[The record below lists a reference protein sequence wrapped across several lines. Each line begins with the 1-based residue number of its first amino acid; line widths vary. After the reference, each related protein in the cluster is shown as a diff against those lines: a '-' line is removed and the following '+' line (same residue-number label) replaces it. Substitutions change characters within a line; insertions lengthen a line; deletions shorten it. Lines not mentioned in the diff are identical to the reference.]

1 MKIPKKIAAM
11 LTVTMIAGSSTAGIA
26 SAQTVAT
33 NLTGQERY
41 ETAVKISQDGWKNA
55 DEVVI
60 VNDSSIA
67 DALSATPFAKA
78 KNAPILL
85 TGKDKLNDKTKA
97 ELQRLKAKKVYL
109 IGGTSVLSANI
120 EKQIK
125 DLKISF
131 ERISGAERYQTSL
144 ELAKRLDAVSD
155 VKKIAVVNGE
165 KGLADAVSVGAPA
178 AQNNMPVIL
187 ADSKN
192 GTAVADKFIKD
203 AGITQS
209 YVIGG
214 ESSVS
219 EAVKNKLPNSTR
231 LGGTDRNDTNAKV
244 VKEFYKKTDLKN
256 AYVTKD
262 GMAKQDQLIDALAV
276 GVLGA
281 KNQSPVVL
289 VGKNLSASQKTLVNS
304 KSFDK
309 ITKVGG
315 NGNETA
321 FNEIKSLQE
330 VSTSEAKTI
339 AELKSAVDKATANDV
354 INFKP
359 TSEVK
364 EAFTIQTDK
373 AVTVNL
379 NGTYTKAVTINMP
392 NGDVN
397 NYAKV
402 DDVVIDDVK
411 DGTFVNYGKITN
423 LKVNDKNGAKIE
435 NNSKGEIG
443 SLTVA
448 SGASQVKVTNGGK
461 ITTVTNNSKGTTID
475 NKGTIST
482 VKGDNSPSISGNNPG
497 SNSSGGSSSSGGGS
511 HGGSSSGGSSSN
523 QNQTAVNK
531 EAAKITSVTAPAKD
545 ATKLTMPSVSSGY
558 TIAIKSSSSENV
570 IKKDGTIVPQN
581 TATTV
586 KLVFTVTHTSSGK
599 TADTK
604 EIEVVVPAKSTD
616 EELQAA
622 VNKEAAKITSVTAPA
637 KDATKLTMPSV
648 STGYTIAIKTS
659 DKEAVID
666 TNGTIVPPDADETVK
681 LVFTVTQTSS
691 GKTADTKE
699 IDVLVPAKSTEVII
713 GSGSVAGATA
723 GDKEITGLTSGKI
736 YKVTMDGNV
745 KYTKA
750 DGTLGEEADKAA
762 ITGTS
767 ITGLENGKT
776 YKVEEYVAPAATE
789 VIIGSGSVAGAT
801 AGDKK
806 ITGLTTGKIYKV
818 TVDGNEKYTKAD
830 GTLGEEAD
838 KAAITGTEI
847 TGLENGKTYK
857 VEEYVAPAATEVII
871 ESGSVAGATAG
882 DKKITGLTTGKIYK
896 VTVDGNE
903 KYTKADGTLGE
914 EADKAAITGTEITG
928 LENGKTYK
936 VEEYVA
942 PAATEVIIESGSVA
956 GATAGDKKITGLT

>member
-55 DEVVI
+55 DEIVV

-97 ELQRLKAKKVYL
+97 EIQRLKAKKIYL
-109 IGGTSVLSANI
+109 IGGTSVLSTNI

-144 ELAKRLDAVSD
+144 ELAKRLDAISD

-192 GTAVADKFIKD
+192 GTAAADKFIKD

-209 YVIGG
+209 YVVGG

-289 VGKNLSASQKTLVNS
+289 VGKNLSASQKSLVNS

-321 FNEIKSLQE
+321 FNEMKSLQE
-330 VSTSEAKTI
+330 VSTVEAKTI
-339 AELKSAVDKATANDV
+339 SELKSAVDKATANDV

-359 TSEVK
+359 NSEVK

-379 NGTYTKAVTINMP
+379 NGTYTKTVTINMP

-411 DGTFVNYGKITN
+411 DGTFINYGKITN

-482 VKGDNSPSISGNNPG
+482 VKGDNSPSISGNNPS

-511 HGGSSSGGSSSN
+511 HGGGSSSGGSSS
-523 QNQTAVNK
+523 
-531 EAAKITSVTAPAKD
+531 
-545 ATKLTMPSVSSGY
+545 GG
-558 TIAIKSSSSENV
+558 SSSSNKNQAAPTG
-570 IKKDGTIVPQN
+570 I
-581 TATTV
+581 TATSPTSAANSDGV
-586 KLVFTVTHTSSGK
+586 ISGVTDAMEYRLKTNSAWIKVESGK
-599 TADTK
+599 
-604 EIEVVVPAKSTD
+604 
-616 EELQAA
+616 
-622 VNKEAAKITSVTAPA
+622 
-637 KDATKLTMPSV
+637 
-648 STGYTIAIKTS
+648 
-659 DKEAVID
+659 
-666 TNGTIVPPDADETVK
+666 
-681 LVFTVTQTSS
+681 
-691 GKTADTKE
+691 
-699 IDVLVPAKSTEVII
+699 
-713 GSGSVAGATA
+713 
-723 GDKEITGLTSGKI
+723 
-736 YKVTMDGNV
+736 
-745 KYTKA
+745 
-750 DGTLGEEADKAA
+750 
-762 ITGTS
+762 
-767 ITGLENGKT
+767 
-776 YKVEEYVAPAATE
+776 
-789 VIIGSGSVAGAT
+789 
-801 AGDKK
+801 
-806 ITGLTTGKIYKV
+806 
-818 TVDGNEKYTKAD
+818 
-830 GTLGEEAD
+830 
-838 KAAITGTEI
+838 TEI
-847 TGLENGKTYK
+847 TGLSPGIYEVRYTAKSGYNAGAIKEIEIPAYA
-857 VEEYVAPAATEVII
+857 EDQEQEAPGSLEVIAPS
-871 ESGSVAGATAG
+871 EANNDG
-882 DKKITGLTTGKIYK
+882 KITGVTDAMEYKLKTNQDWIKVESGKTEITDLSPGIYEVRYAAKPGYNAGAITEITIKENGQDQDQIAPVGLSATSPTTAANNDGKITGVTDAMEYK
-896 VTVDGNE
+896 LKTNQNWTSVVT
-903 KYTKADGTLGE
+903 GE
-914 EADKAAITGTEITG
+914 TEITG
-928 LENGKTYK
+928 LSPGTYEVRYAAKTGYNAGTAAE
-936 VEEYVA
+936 VEVKAYVA
-942 PAATEVIIESGSVA
+942 NQEQEAPTGLSATSPT
-956 GATAGDKKITGLT
+956 TADDNDGKITGVTDAMEYKLKTNQNWTSVVTGETEITGLSPGTYEVRYAAKTGYNAG

>member
-11 LTVTMIAGSSTAGIA
+11 LTVTMIAGSSTAGIV

-289 VGKNLSASQKTLVNS
+289 VGKNLSASQKSLVNS

-321 FNEIKSLQE
+321 FNEMKSLQE
-330 VSTSEAKTI
+330 VSTVEAKTI
-339 AELKSAVDKATANDV
+339 SELKSAVDKATANDV

-411 DGTFVNYGKITN
+411 DGTFINYGKITN

-637 KDATKLTMPSV
+637 KDATTLTMPSV
-648 STGYTIAIKTS
+648 SSGYTISIKSSTN
-659 DKEAVID
+659 ENVIKKD
-666 TNGTIVPPDADETVK
+666 GTIVPPDAET
-681 LVFTVTQTSS
+681 
-691 GKTADTKE
+691 
-699 IDVLVPAKSTEVII
+699 
-713 GSGSVAGATA
+713 
-723 GDKEITGLTSGKI
+723 
-736 YKVTMDGNV
+736 KV
-745 KYTKA
+745 
-750 DGTLGEEADKAA
+750 
-762 ITGTS
+762 
-767 ITGLENGKT
+767 
-776 YKVEEYVAPAATE
+776 
-789 VIIGSGSVAGAT
+789 
-801 AGDKK
+801 
-806 ITGLTTGKIYKV
+806 
-818 TVDGNEKYTKAD
+818 
-830 GTLGEEAD
+830 
-838 KAAITGTEI
+838 
-847 TGLENGKTYK
+847 
-857 VEEYVAPAATEVII
+857 
-871 ESGSVAGATAG
+871 
-882 DKKITGLTTGKIYK
+882 
-896 VTVDGNE
+896 
-903 KYTKADGTLGE
+903 
-914 EADKAAITGTEITG
+914 
-928 LENGKTYK
+928 
-936 VEEYVA
+936 
-942 PAATEVIIESGSVA
+942 
-956 GATAGDKKITGLT
+956 

>member
-11 LTVTMIAGSSTAGIA
+11 ITVTMIAGSSTAGIA

-55 DEVVI
+55 DEVVV

-97 ELQRLKAKKVYL
+97 EIQRLKAKKIYL
-109 IGGTSVLSANI
+109 IGGTSVLSTNI

-144 ELAKRLDAVSD
+144 ELAKRLDGISD

-209 YVIGG
+209 YVVGG

-289 VGKNLSASQKTLVNS
+289 VGKNLSASQKSLVNS

-321 FNEIKSLQE
+321 FNEMKSLQE
-330 VSTSEAKTI
+330 VSTVEAKTI
-339 AELKSAVDKATANDV
+339 SELKSAVDKATANDV

-379 NGTYTKAVTINMP
+379 NGTYTKTVTINMP

-411 DGTFVNYGKITN
+411 DGTFINYGKITN

-482 VKGDNSPSISGNNPG
+482 VKGDNSPSISGNNPS

-511 HGGSSSGGSSSN
+511 HGGGSSSGGSSSS
-523 QNQTAVNK
+523 QTSVNN

-558 TIAIKSSSSENV
+558 TIKIKSSSDESV
-570 IKKDGTIVPQN
+570 IKKDGTILPPN

-604 EIEVVVPAKSTD
+604 EISVTIPAKSTD
-616 EELQAA
+616 EELQTA
-622 VNKEAAKITSVTAPA
+622 VNNEAAKVTSVPAPA
-637 KDATKLTMPSV
+637 KDATKLTMPTVASGYKIEIKSAGDESV
-648 STGYTIAIKTS
+648 IKK
-659 DKEAVID
+659 D
-666 TNGTIVPPDADETVK
+666 GTIIPPNAETTVK
-681 LVFTVTQTSS
+681 LVFTVTHTSS
-691 GKTADTKE
+691 GKTADTSE
-699 IDVLVPAKSTEVII
+699 IDVVVPAKSTDGELQAEVQ
-713 GSGSVAGATA
+713 A
-723 GDKEITGLTSGKI
+723 
-736 YKVTMDGNV
+736 
-745 KYTKA
+745 
-750 DGTLGEEADKAA
+750 EADK
-762 ITGTS
+762 ITSVTPPAQDATTLTMPTVASGYTIKIKSSTNESVIATDGTIAPPDAETKVKLVFTVTHTS
-767 ITGLENGKT
+767 SSKT
-776 YKVEEYVAPAATE
+776 AD
-789 VIIGSGSVAGAT
+789 T
-801 AGDKK
+801 AE
-806 ITGLTTGKIYKV
+806 IEV
-818 TVDGNEKYTKAD
+818 TVPAKTAVDAEQLAVNA
-830 GTLGEEAD
+830 EAD
-838 KAAITGTEI
+838 KITSVTPPTQDATTLTMPTVASGYTIKIKSSTNESVIATDGTIAPPDAETKVKLVFTVTHTSSSKTADTAEI
-847 TGLENGKTYK
+847 E
-857 VEEYVAPAATEVII
+857 
-871 ESGSVAGATAG
+871 
-882 DKKITGLTTGKIYK
+882 
-896 VTVDGNE
+896 VTVPA
-903 KYTKADGTLGE
+903 KTVTTVSSLLGRI
-914 EADKAAITGTEITG
+914 AVNIFNLNK
-928 LENGKTYK
+928 
-936 VEEYVA
+936 
-942 PAATEVIIESGSVA
+942 
-956 GATAGDKKITGLT
+956 

>member
-97 ELQRLKAKKVYL
+97 EIQRLKAKKVYL
-109 IGGTSVLSANI
+109 IGGTSVLSTNI

-144 ELAKRLDAVSD
+144 ELAKRLDAISD

-209 YVIGG
+209 YVVGG

-219 EAVKNKLPNSTR
+219 EAIKNKLPNSTR

-244 VKEFYKKTDLKN
+244 VKEFYKNTDLKN

-262 GMAKQDQLIDALAV
+262 GMNKQDQLIDALAV

-289 VGKNLSASQKTLVNS
+289 VGKNLSASQKSVVNS

-321 FNEIKSLQE
+321 FNEMKSLQE
-330 VSTSEAKTI
+330 VSTIEAKTI
-339 AELKSAVDKATANDV
+339 SELKSAVDKATANDV

-379 NGTYTKAVTINMP
+379 NGTYTKTVTINMP

-402 DDVVIDDVK
+402 DDAVIDDVK
-411 DGTFVNYGKITN
+411 DGTFINYGKITN

-475 NKGTIST
+475 NKGSISS
-482 VKGDNSPSISGNNPG
+482 VKGDNSPTISGNSPS

-511 HGGSSSGGSSSN
+511 HGGGSSSGGSSSN
-523 QNQTAVNK
+523 QTSVNN
-531 EAAKITSVTAPAKD
+531 EAAKITSVTTPAKD

-558 TIAIKSSSSENV
+558 TIKIKSSSDESV
-570 IKKDGTIVPQN
+570 IKKDGTILPPN
-581 TATTV
+581 TATSV

-604 EIEVVVPAKSTD
+604 EISVIVPAKSTD
-616 EELQAA
+616 EELQTA
-622 VNKEAAKITSVTAPA
+622 VNNEAAKVTSVTTPV
-637 KDATKLTMPSV
+637 KDATKLTMPTVASGYKIEIKSAGDESV
-648 STGYTIAIKTS
+648 IKK
-659 DKEAVID
+659 D
-666 TNGTIVPPDADETVK
+666 GTIIPPDAEETVK
-681 LVFTVTQTSS
+681 IVFTVTHISS
-691 GKTADTKE
+691 GKTADTAE
-699 IDVLVPAKSTEVII
+699 IDVVVPAKSTEVVI
-713 GSGSVAGATA
+713 GEG
-723 GDKEITGLTSGKI
+723 
-736 YKVTMDGNV
+736 
-745 KYTKA
+745 
-750 DGTLGEEADKAA
+750 
-762 ITGTS
+762 
-767 ITGLENGKT
+767 
-776 YKVEEYVAPAATE
+776 
-789 VIIGSGSVAGAT
+789 
-801 AGDKK
+801 
-806 ITGLTTGKIYKV
+806 
-818 TVDGNEKYTKAD
+818 
-830 GTLGEEAD
+830 
-838 KAAITGTEI
+838 
-847 TGLENGKTYK
+847 
-857 VEEYVAPAATEVII
+857 
-871 ESGSVAGATAG
+871 
-882 DKKITGLTTGKIYK
+882 
-896 VTVDGNE
+896 
-903 KYTKADGTLGE
+903 
-914 EADKAAITGTEITG
+914 
-928 LENGKTYK
+928 
-936 VEEYVA
+936 
-942 PAATEVIIESGSVA
+942 
-956 GATAGDKKITGLT
+956 

>member
-55 DEVVI
+55 DEVVV

-97 ELQRLKAKKVYL
+97 EIQRLKAKKIYL
-109 IGGTSVLSANI
+109 IGGTSVLSTNI

-144 ELAKRLDAVSD
+144 ELAKRLDAISD

-209 YVIGG
+209 YVVGG

-262 GMAKQDQLIDALAV
+262 GMTKQDQLIDALAV

-289 VGKNLSASQKTLVNS
+289 VGKNLSASQKSLVNS

-321 FNEIKSLQE
+321 FNEMKSLQE
-330 VSTSEAKTI
+330 VSTVEAKTI
-339 AELKSAVDKATANDV
+339 SELKSALDKATANDV

-379 NGTYTKAVTINMP
+379 NGTYTKTVTINMP

-411 DGTFVNYGKITN
+411 DGTFINYGKITN

-475 NKGTIST
+475 NKGSISS
-482 VKGDNSPSISGNNPG
+482 VKGDNSPSISGNNPS
-497 SNSSGGSSSSGGGS
+497 SNSSGGN
-511 HGGSSSGGSSSN
+511 SSN
-523 QNQTAVNK
+523 QTSVNN
-531 EAAKITSVTAPAKD
+531 EAAKITSVTTPAKD
-545 ATKLTMPSVSSGY
+545 ADKLTMPSVSSGY
-558 TIAIKSSSSENV
+558 TIKIKSSSDENV
-570 IKKDGTIVPQN
+570 IKKDGTILPPN

-604 EIEVVVPAKSTD
+604 EISVTIPAKSTD
-616 EELQAA
+616 EELQTA
-622 VNKEAAKITSVTAPA
+622 VNNEAAKVTSVPAPA
-637 KDATKLTMPSV
+637 KDATKLTMPTVASGYKIEIKSAGDESV
-648 STGYTIAIKTS
+648 IKK
-659 DKEAVID
+659 D
-666 TNGTIVPPDADETVK
+666 GTIIPPNAETTVK
-681 LVFTVTQTSS
+681 LVFTVTHTSS
-691 GKTADTKE
+691 GKTADTSE
-699 IDVLVPAKSTEVII
+699 IDVVVPAKST
-713 GSGSVAGATA
+713 
-723 GDKEITGLTSGKI
+723 
-736 YKVTMDGNV
+736 DGELQ
-745 KYTKA
+745 A
-750 DGTLGEEADKAA
+750 EADK
-762 ITGTS
+762 ITSVTPPAQDATTLTMPTVASGYTIKIKSSTNESVIATDGTIAPPDAETKVKLVFTVTHTS
-767 ITGLENGKT
+767 SSKT
-776 YKVEEYVAPAATE
+776 AD
-789 VIIGSGSVAGAT
+789 T
-801 AGDKK
+801 AE
-806 ITGLTTGKIYKV
+806 IEV
-818 TVDGNEKYTKAD
+818 TVPAKTV
-830 GTLGEEAD
+830 TTVSSLLGRIAVNIFNLN
-838 KAAITGTEI
+838 K
-847 TGLENGKTYK
+847 
-857 VEEYVAPAATEVII
+857 
-871 ESGSVAGATAG
+871 
-882 DKKITGLTTGKIYK
+882 
-896 VTVDGNE
+896 
-903 KYTKADGTLGE
+903 
-914 EADKAAITGTEITG
+914 
-928 LENGKTYK
+928 
-936 VEEYVA
+936 
-942 PAATEVIIESGSVA
+942 
-956 GATAGDKKITGLT
+956 

>member
-482 VKGDNSPSISGNNPG
+482 VKGDNSPSISGNNPS

-511 HGGSSSGGSSSN
+511 HGGGSSSSKSSAKELLSTVIGTLDKVNHKVTGIDKTTKVSELKSGLKVSPKASVEILDKIGGSEVTN
-523 QNQTAVNK
+523 QENT
-531 EAAKITSVTAPAKD
+531 IVTATMIIRVTAENGTTQNYTIELAVDNSANDIESTSIGTLDEANKKVTGVPVSTKVSELKSAITPSSGASVEILD
-545 ATKLTMPSVSSGY
+545 ATGGNAVENQSTTKVTSTMVIEITAEDGTTKQEYKIELATASSANDIESTSIGTLDEANKKVTGVPVSTKVSELKNAITPSSGASVEILDA
-558 TIAIKSSSSENV
+558 TGGSAVENQSTTKVTSTMV
-570 IKKDGTIVPQN
+570 IEITAEDGTTKQEYKIELATASSANDIESTSIGTLDEANKKVTGVP
-581 TATTV
+581 
-586 KLVFTVTHTSSGK
+586 
-599 TADTK
+599 
-604 EIEVVVPAKSTD
+604 
-616 EELQAA
+616 
-622 VNKEAAKITSVTAPA
+622 
-637 KDATKLTMPSV
+637 V
-648 STGYTIAIKTS
+648 ST
-659 DKEAVID
+659 
-666 TNGTIVPPDADETVK
+666 
-681 LVFTVTQTSS
+681 
-691 GKTADTKE
+691 
-699 IDVLVPAKSTEVII
+699 
-713 GSGSVAGATA
+713 
-723 GDKEITGLTSGKI
+723 
-736 YKVTMDGNV
+736 KV
-745 KYTKA
+745 
-750 DGTLGEEADKAA
+750 
-762 ITGTS
+762 S
-767 ITGLENGKT
+767 
-776 YKVEEYVAPAATE
+776 
-789 VIIGSGSVAGAT
+789 
-801 AGDKK
+801 
-806 ITGLTTGKIYKV
+806 
-818 TVDGNEKYTKAD
+818 
-830 GTLGEEAD
+830 
-838 KAAITGTEI
+838 
-847 TGLENGKTYK
+847 
-857 VEEYVAPAATEVII
+857 
-871 ESGSVAGATAG
+871 
-882 DKKITGLTTGKIYK
+882 
-896 VTVDGNE
+896 
-903 KYTKADGTLGE
+903 
-914 EADKAAITGTEITG
+914 
-928 LENGKTYK
+928 
-936 VEEYVA
+936 
-942 PAATEVIIESGSVA
+942 
-956 GATAGDKKITGLT
+956 